1 MDVNCTKL
9 LIGGNINRAKHKV
22 MNYIWDNDVLMFQDL
37 MVPRP
42 KERDENVN
50 LIQEEIGYFNEQ
62 RIIVEVKKWHLG
74 MIELNQSK
82 N

>member
-1 MDVNCTKL
+1 
-9 LIGGNINRAKHKV
+9 

-50 LIQEEIGYFNEQ
+50 LIHEEIGYFNEQ
-62 RIIVEVKKWHLG
+62 RIIAEVKKWHLG